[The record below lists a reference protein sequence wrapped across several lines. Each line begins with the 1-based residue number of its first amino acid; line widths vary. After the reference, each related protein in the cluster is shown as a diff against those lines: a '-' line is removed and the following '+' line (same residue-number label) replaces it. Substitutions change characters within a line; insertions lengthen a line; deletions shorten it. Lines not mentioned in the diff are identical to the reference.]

1 MNNDDDRNYIS
12 TKQWMG
18 ILFVLAIP
26 IIGQIMFLV
35 WTFYGDNESR
45 KNYFRAIFVWILIF
59 LALVVVL
66 MLVSGKTYF
75 TMPFRFDIPLKH
87 GTK

>member
-1 MNNDDDRNYIS
+1 MNNDSDQNYIS
-12 TKQWMG
+12 VKQWMG

-35 WTFYGDNESR
+35 WVFYGDNESR
-45 KNYFRAIFVWILIF
+45 KNYFRAILAWIIIFVALIV
-59 LALVVVL
+59 AL
-66 MLVSGKTYF
+66 MLITGKTHF
-75 TMPFRFDIPLKH
+75 NIPFNFDIPIKQ